1 MIPHTIPPKK
11 MDKPKFTIEKSCLLV
26 IDVQGRLAE
35 MMHHKKQLFQHLS
48 LMIKAAKIL
57 NLPIHWFEQYP
68 KGLGPT
74 QADIKALLVEAQYHE
89 KITFSACGATDFIN
103 QLRHS
108 AKDQCIVTGI
118 ETHVCVYQTV
128 LDLLTNGFA
137 VKVNQQ
143 AVSSRDKSNKKL
155 ALNNMQL
162 SGAEITST
170 EMILFELMQTAAHEN
185 FKQVS
190 QLLK

>member
-1 MIPHTIPPKK
+1 MKV
-11 MDKPKFTIEKSCLLV
+11 KFNVEKSCLLV

-35 MMHHKKQLFQHLS
+35 MMQQKKQLFKHII
-48 LMIKAAKIL
+48 LMIKAAKLL

-74 QADIKALLVEAQYHE
+74 QPDIKALLNDAQYHQ
-89 KITFSACGATDFIN
+89 KITFSACGESDLLEA
-103 QLRHS
+103 LRES
-108 AKDQCIVTGI
+108 GREQCIVTGI
-118 ETHVCVYQTV
+118 EAHVCVYQTV
-128 LDLLTNGFA
+128 LDLMEHGFA

-143 AVSSRDKSNKKL
+143 AVSSRHKSNKKL

-162 SGAEITST
+162 QGADLTST
-170 EMILFELMQTAAHEN
+170 EMILFELMRTAEHPS

-190 QLLK
+190 RLLK

>member
-1 MIPHTIPPKK
+1 M
-11 MDKPKFTIEKSCLLV
+11 KPRFTTEQSCLLV

-35 MMHHKKQLFQHLS
+35 MMQHKKQLFKHIT
-48 LMIKAAKIL
+48 LMIKAANL
-57 NLPIHWFEQYP
+57 MHLPIHWFEQYP

-74 QADIKALLVEAQYHE
+74 VPDIKALLNDAQYHE
-89 KITFSACGATDFIN
+89 KITFSGCGESHSDFIGA
-103 QLRHS
+103 LRAS
-108 AKDQCIVTGI
+108 GREQCIITGI
-118 ETHVCVYQTV
+118 EAHVCVYQTV
-128 LDLLTNGFA
+128 LDLLANGFS

-162 SGAEITST
+162 HGAQLTSS
-170 EMILFELMQTAAHEN
+170 EMILFELMRTAEHPN

-190 QLLK
+190 NWLK